1 MDTARVDTERLVRE
15 LLGAFD
21 SLKTMS
27 ARLACSSSSAE
38 EQQRSPQGQDGR
50 PKAPE
55 LVSGTLPTTSADPSP
70 VATTPV
76 EALMGVVSDID
87 EGEPEQIPAF
97 EGDESSEIPDCQI
110 GAQSSQHDIIEE
122 FRNDHQ
128 VIERLR
134 VTPQELQALSSASLL
149 GSLTCK
155 QDLLF
160 ILGQIRE
167 ARKPANLQATDP
179 PEPLHVPEE
188 KVEPSIPDF
197 SEMAER
203 IRRDALAK
211 LLESDSSTGSDARSS
226 LRQFGVFSSALV
238 LLAAMTWSCVKLM
251 LNWWHHLSP
260 KLAVPGS
267 SFIER
272 AARLGKTG
280 DSKTLLGGEILLVAS
295 AALAI
300 FLRRSRSLTRGSGSI

>member
-1 MDTARVDTERLVRE
+1 MDTAPVDTERLVRE

-27 ARLACSSSSAE
+27 RPLTCSSPSES
-38 EQQRSPQGQDGR
+38 EQQQPPKSQEGRSKPS
-50 PKAPE
+50 E
-55 LVSGTLPTTSADPSP
+55 LVGGTLSITSADPCL

-76 EALMGVVSDID
+76 EVLTGMVSDI
-87 EGEPEQIPAF
+87 EGEPEQIAAF
-97 EGDESSEIPDCQI
+97 EGDESSETPDRQI
-110 GAQSSQHDIIEE
+110 EAQSSQHDIIEE

-134 VTPQELQALSSASLL
+134 VTPQELDALSSASLL

-167 ARKPANLQATDP
+167 ARKRANLQVTDL
-179 PEPLHVPEE
+179 PEPLQVPGK
-188 KVEPSIPDF
+188 KVEPPIPDF

-211 LLESDSSTGSDARSS
+211 LLESDSWTGSNARSP

-251 LNWWHHLSP
+251 LNWWHHLSS
-260 KLAVPGS
+260 KLALPGS

-295 AALAI
+295 VALAI
-300 FLRRSRSLTRGSGSI
+300 FLRRSKSLTRGSGSI